1 MIIRQ
6 AKKEDK
12 PAIVE
17 LLKESL
23 GESLLKKST
32 SIWDYK
38 HVANPFGESY
48 VLLAEEDGELI
59 GVRAFMSWK
68 WQMGNQVWQA
78 YRAVDTATHPNHQ
91 GKGIFKKLTLQALA
105 DVGKNEACFIFN
117 TPNEKSRPGYLKMGW
132 ESLGKISIALVP
144 SLVYT
149 LGSFL
154 NNGKKYI
161 QPLTVSALDAL
172 CISHNKALEAT
183 GQLFTPKSSA
193 YLAWRYEHN
202 PMQPYQILTGKNWYV
217 AVYQK
222 KHRYFTEL
230 RIAEVIGGH
239 TKAARKEIKAVVTHL
254 ALKNRCLL
262 ISTTEKN
269 LFSLKYFGAIG
280 PILTCRDLTAEK
292 EILTKSKQA
301 DAWQYAMGD
310 LELF

>member
-6 AKKEDK
+6 ANIEDK

-32 SIWDYK
+32 TIWDYK
-38 HVANPFGESY
+38 HVDNPFGESY
-48 VLLAEEDGELI
+48 VLLAEENGEFI

-68 WQMGNQVWQA
+68 WQIGKQVWQA

-105 DVGKNEACFIFN
+105 DVGAKQDCFIFN

-154 NNGKKYI
+154 NNGKKYL
-161 QPLTVSALDAL
+161 QPLSVSELDKI
-172 CISHNKALEAT
+172 CEKHNKELEGT
-183 GQLFTPKSSA
+183 GQLFTPKSPA
-193 YLAWRYEHN
+193 YLAWRYENN
-202 PMQPYQILTGKNWYV
+202 PMQPYQILTGNNWYV

-230 RIAEVIGGH
+230 RIAEVIGGN
-239 TKAARKEIKAVVTHL
+239 TKATRKEIKAVVTHL
-254 ALKNRCLL
+254 ALKNKCLL

-301 DAWQYAMGD
+301 QTWHYAMGD